1 MIGHDIFC
9 SVLLDVS
16 VMVANSTV
24 WKQPLRV
31 SPQVSLRQL
40 LDLVT
45 LLPFYQQTILLLLV
59 SIM

>member
-31 SPQVSLRQL
+31 SPRVSLRQL

-45 LLPFYQQTILLLLV
+45 LLPFYQQTIL
-59 SIM
+59 

>member
-16 VMVANSTV
+16 ATVVNSTV
-24 WKQPLRV
+24 WKQPPRV
-31 SPQVSLRQL
+31 LLQVLLRQL

-45 LLPFYQQTILLLLV
+45 ILPFYQQIILLLLV